1 MVAEI
6 RNQKLTPAWIMAL
19 GTFAIGTEG
28 FMIVPLLPKMAEDL
42 QLSIATLGTLVTVFT
57 LTLAFSS
64 PILTTL
70 FGSVDR
76 RRLLISTMGFF
87 ALANLV
93 AWQSSGYWG
102 IFAARVLLALA
113 AGLYTPNAN
122 ALISVLVAPEKRG
135 RALAIVNGGMTIAI
149 ALGLPIGSLVGNA
162 LGWRVTF
169 LGVGILALIAVVG
182 LLVGLDRSAGS
193 GIAVP
198 GLAARIAVAKRPLIL
213 VGLAITLFW
222 AIGAYTVWTYI
233 APYLQSVANFGP
245 HGISVIVCL
254 WGVSAA
260 VGMFSG
266 GALSDKFSAKAV
278 MGACLALLTC
288 AFLLLS
294 FTAFFLSPAHAVI
307 PIVIS
312 VAVWGVTV
320 FGFFP
325 AQMSHLI
332 QVGGQASAPIVL
344 SLNTSSMYGGFALGS
359 AIGSVVVSQGRVA
372 DLGLAAALAEV
383 IGLILLYGFAARTAS
398 PSTSPAR

>member
-1 MVAEI
+1 
-6 RNQKLTPAWIMAL
+6 MAL

-42 QLSIATLGTLVTVFT
+42 QLSIAALGTLVTVFT

-64 PILTTL
+64 PILTTV
-70 FGSVDR
+70 FGRVDR
-76 RRLLISTMGFF
+76 RRLLIATMGFF

-102 IFAARVLLALA
+102 IFTARVLLALA

-182 LLVGLDRSAGS
+182 LVAGLDRSAGS
-193 GIAVP
+193 GITVP
-198 GLAARIAVAKRPLIL
+198 SLSARIAVAKRPPIL

-245 HGISVIVCL
+245 DGISFIVCL

-260 VGMFSG
+260 IGIFSG
-266 GALSDKFSAKAV
+266 GALSDKLGAKVV
-278 MGACLALLTC
+278 MGGSLLLLTG

-294 FTAFFLSPAHAVI
+294 FTAFWLSPAQAVI

-332 QVGGQASAPIVL
+332 HVGGQGSAPIVL

-359 AIGSVVVSQGRVA
+359 AIGSVVVSQGQVA
-372 DLGLAAALAEV
+372 DLGLAAAMAEV
-383 IGLILLYGFAARTAS
+383 VGLILLFGFVARAAS
-398 PSTSPAR
+398 PRSLSAR

>member
-1 MVAEI
+1 MAADTQ
-6 RNQKLTPAWIMAL
+6 NTNLTPAWIMAL

-28 FMIVPLLPKMAEDL
+28 FMIVPLLPNMAADL

-76 RRLLISTMGFF
+76 RRLLISTMVFF

-102 IFAARVLLALA
+102 IFAARVLLAIA

-122 ALISVLVAPEKRG
+122 ALIGVLIAPEKRG

-169 LGVGILALIAVVG
+169 LGVGLLAAIAVVG
-182 LLVGLDRSAGS
+182 LIFGLDRSAGR
-193 GIAVP
+193 GIPVP
-198 GLAARIAVAKRPLIL
+198 SLAERIAVAKRMPVLL
-213 VGLAITLFW
+213 GLAVTLFW

-233 APYLQSVANFGP
+233 APYLASVAEFGP
-245 HGISVIVCL
+245 NGISFIVCL
-254 WGVSAA
+254 WGVGSA
-260 VGMFSG
+260 VGVFSG
-266 GALSDKFSAKAV
+266 GALSDRFGTRTV
-278 MGACLALLTC
+278 MGASLVILAG
-288 AFLLLS
+288 AFLTLS
-294 FTAFFLSPAHAVI
+294 FTAFFLTPSQAVL

-320 FGFFP
+320 WGFFP
-325 AQMSHLI
+325 AQISNLI
-332 QVGGQASAPIVL
+332 HAGGQASAPVVL
-344 SLNTSSMYGGFALGS
+344 SLNASFMYGGFAIGS
-359 AIGSVVVSQGRVA
+359 AIGSFVVAHGQVA
-372 DLGLAAALAEV
+372 ELGLAAALAEA
-383 IGLILLYGFAARTAS
+383 IGVILLYGFAAKSAS
-398 PSTSPAR
+398 ANTSPAR

>member
-1 MVAEI
+1 MAADTQN
-6 RNQKLTPAWIMAL
+6 RNLTPAWIMAL

-28 FMIVPLLPKMAEDL
+28 FMIVPLLPNMAADL
-42 QLSIATLGTLVTVFT
+42 KLSIATLGTLVTVFT

-76 RRLLISTMGFF
+76 RRLLISTMVFF

-102 IFAARVLLALA
+102 IFAARVLLAIA

-122 ALISVLVAPEKRG
+122 ALIGVLIAPEKRG

-169 LGVGILALIAVVG
+169 LGVGILAAIAVVA
-182 LLVGLDRSAGS
+182 LIFGLDRSVGT
-193 GIAVP
+193 GMPVP
-198 GLAARIAVAKRPLIL
+198 SLAARVAVAKRPPVLL
-213 VGLAITLFW
+213 GLAVTLFW

-233 APYLQSVANFGP
+233 APYLTSVADFGP
-245 HGISVIVCL
+245 NGISFIVCL
-254 WGVSAA
+254 WGVGSA
-260 VGMFSG
+260 VGVFSG
-266 GALSDKFSAKAV
+266 GTLSDKFGARAV
-278 MGACLALLTC
+278 MGASLVVLAV
-288 AFLLLS
+288 AFLTLS
-294 FTAFFLSPAHAVI
+294 FTAFFLTPSQAIV

-320 FGFFP
+320 WGFFP
-325 AQMSHLI
+325 AQISNLI
-332 QVGGQASAPIVL
+332 HVGGQASAPVVL
-344 SLNTSSMYGGFALGS
+344 SLNASFMYGGFAIGS
-359 AIGSVVVSQGRVA
+359 AIGSFVVAHGQVA

-383 IGLILLYGFAARTAS
+383 IGVILLYGFAAKSAS
-398 PSTSPAR
+398 RDTSLAR

>member
-1 MVAEI
+1 MLADTQNKNL
-6 RNQKLTPAWIMAL
+6 RPAWIMAL

-42 QLSIATLGTLVTVFT
+42 QFSIATLGTLVTVFT

-76 RRLLISTMGFF
+76 RRLLISAMGFF
-87 ALANLV
+87 ALANFV

-149 ALGLPIGSLVGNA
+149 ALGLPIGSLVGNV

-169 LGVGILALIAVVG
+169 LGVGILALIAVAG
-182 LLVGLDRSAGS
+182 LVVGLDRSAGK

-198 GLAARIAVAKRPLIL
+198 SLSARIAVAKRPPIL

-245 HGISVIVCL
+245 DGISFIVCL

-260 VGMFSG
+260 IGIFSG
-266 GALSDKFSAKAV
+266 GTLSDKLGAKVV
-278 MGACLALLTC
+278 MAGSLLLLTG

-294 FTAFFLSPAHAVI
+294 FTAFWLSSTEAVI
-307 PIVIS
+307 PIVVS

-332 QVGGQASAPIVL
+332 KVGGQASAPVVL
-344 SLNTSSMYGGFALGS
+344 SLNTSAMYGGFALGS
-359 AIGSVVVSQGRVA
+359 AIGSVVVSRGQVA
-372 DLGLAAALAEV
+372 DLGLAAAVAEV
-383 IGLILLYGFAARTAS
+383 VSLVLLFGFSARMAS
-398 PSTSPAR
+398 PSASPAR

>member
-1 MVAEI
+1 MVADTQNKNL
-6 RNQKLTPAWIMAL
+6 RPAWIMAL

-28 FMIVPLLPKMAEDL
+28 FMIVPLLPNMAADL

-76 RRLLISTMGFF
+76 RRLLISTMVFF

-102 IFAARVLLALA
+102 IFAARVLLAIA

-169 LGVGILALIAVVG
+169 LGVGILALIAVAG
-182 LLVGLDRSAGS
+182 LVFGLDRSAGK

-198 GLAARIAVAKRPLIL
+198 SISARIAVAKRPPVL

-245 HGISVIVCL
+245 DGISFIVCL

-260 VGMFSG
+260 IGIFSG
-266 GALSDKFSAKAV
+266 GTLSDKLGAKVV
-278 MGACLALLTC
+278 MAGSLLLLTG
-288 AFLLLS
+288 AFVLLS
-294 FTAFFLSPAHAVI
+294 FTAFWLSSTEAVI
-307 PIVIS
+307 PIVVS

-332 QVGGQASAPIVL
+332 QVGGQASAPVVL

-359 AIGSVVVSQGRVA
+359 AIGSVVVSQGQVA
-372 DLGLAAALAEV
+372 DLGLAAAVAEV
-383 IGLILLYGFAARTAS
+383 VGLILLFGFSARTAS
-398 PSTSPAR
+398 PSASPVR

>member
-1 MVAEI
+1 MAAEI
-6 RNQKLTPAWIMAL
+6 RNQNLTPAWVMAL

-42 QLSIATLGTLVTVFT
+42 QFSIATLGTLVTVFT

-102 IFAARVLLALA
+102 IFTARVLLALA

-169 LGVGILALIAVVG
+169 LGVGILALIAVAG
-182 LLVGLDRSAGS
+182 LVFGLDRSAGK

-198 GLAARIAVAKRPLIL
+198 SISARIAVAKRPPVL

-245 HGISVIVCL
+245 DGISFIVCL

-260 VGMFSG
+260 IGIFSG
-266 GALSDKFSAKAV
+266 GTLSDKLGAKVV
-278 MGACLALLTC
+278 MAGSLLLLTG
-288 AFLLLS
+288 AFVLLS
-294 FTAFFLSPAHAVI
+294 FTAFWLSPTEAVI
-307 PIVIS
+307 PIVVS

-332 QVGGQASAPIVL
+332 QVGGQASAPVVL

-359 AIGSVVVSQGRVA
+359 AIGSVVVSQGQVA
-372 DLGLAAALAEV
+372 DLGLAAAVAEV
-383 IGLILLYGFAARTAS
+383 VGLVLLFGFAAKTAS
-398 PSTSPAR
+398 PSVSPVR

>member
-1 MVAEI
+1 MPAGNG
-6 RNQKLTPAWIMAL
+6 NQSLAPAWVMAL

-42 QLSIATLGTLVTVFT
+42 QLSVATLGTLVTVFT

-70 FGSVDR
+70 FGGVNR
-76 RRLLISTMGFF
+76 RRLLISTMVFF

-102 IFAARVLLALA
+102 IFAARVLLAIA

-122 ALISVLVAPEKRG
+122 ALISALIAPEKRG
-135 RALAIVNGGMTIAI
+135 KALAIVNGGMTIAI
-149 ALGLPIGSLVGNA
+149 ALGLPIGSLLGNA

-169 LGVGILALIAVVG
+169 LGVGILALVAVVG
-182 LLVGLDRSAGS
+182 LIVGLDRSAGA

-198 GLAARIAVAKRPLIL
+198 SLSARLAVAKRVPVL

-245 HGISVIVCL
+245 DGISFIVCL

-260 VGMFSG
+260 IGIFSG
-266 GALSDKFSAKAV
+266 GALSDKLGARVV
-278 MGACLALLTC
+278 MGGSLVLLTG

-294 FTAFFLSPAHAVI
+294 FTAFFLSPAQAAI

-332 QVGGQASAPIVL
+332 QAGGQASAPIVL

-359 AIGSVVVSQGRVA
+359 AIGSIVVSQGQVA

-383 IGLILLYGFAARTAS
+383 LGLILLYGFAARTSA
-398 PSTSPAR
+398 PSTSPAH

>member
-1 MVAEI
+1 MATEI
-6 RNQKLTPAWIMAL
+6 QNQKLTPAWVMAL

-28 FMIVPLLPKMAEDL
+28 FMIVPLLPNMADDL

-76 RRLLISTMGFF
+76 RRLLILTMAFF

-122 ALISVLVAPEKRG
+122 ALIGVLIAPERRG

-169 LGVGILALIAVVG
+169 LGVGILAAIAVVG
-182 LLVGLDRSAGS
+182 LIVGLDRSAGA
-193 GIAVP
+193 GLPVP
-198 GLAARIAVAKRPLIL
+198 TLSARIAVAKRPPVLL
-213 VGLAITLFW
+213 GLAVTLFW
-222 AIGAYTVWTYI
+222 AVGAYTVWTYI
-233 APYLQSVANFGP
+233 TPYLTSVADFGP
-245 HGISVIVCL
+245 NGISFIVCL
-254 WGVSAA
+254 WGVGSA
-260 VGMFSG
+260 VGVFSG
-266 GALSDKFSAKAV
+266 GALSDKFGAKTV
-278 MGACLALLTC
+278 MGTSLVVLAV
-288 AFLLLS
+288 AFLVLS
-294 FTAFFLSPAHAVI
+294 LTAFFLTPSQAVI

-320 FGFFP
+320 WGFFP
-325 AQMSHLI
+325 AQISHLI
-332 QVGGQASAPIVL
+332 QTGGQASAPIVL
-344 SLNTSSMYGGFALGS
+344 SLNASFMYGGFAIGS
-359 AIGSVVVSQGRVA
+359 AIGSVVIARGEVA

-383 IGLILLYGFAARTAS
+383 IGVALLFGFAAKAAS
-398 PSTSPAR
+398 PNTSPAR

>member
-1 MVAEI
+1 MAVEV
-6 RNQKLTPAWIMAL
+6 RNQSLAPAWVMAL

-28 FMIVPLLPKMAEDL
+28 FMIVPLLPSMAMDL
-42 QLSIATLGTLVTVFT
+42 QLSVATLGTLVTVFT

-70 FGSVDR
+70 FGRVDR
-76 RRLLISTMGFF
+76 RQLLISTMAFF

-102 IFAARVLLALA
+102 IFAARILLAIA

-169 LGVGILALIAVVG
+169 LGVGILAMIAVVG
-182 LLVGLDRSAGS
+182 LVVGLDRSAGA
-193 GIAVP
+193 GISVP
-198 GLAARIAVAKRPLIL
+198 GLAARVAVAKRPPILI
-213 VGLAITLFW
+213 GLAITLFW

-245 HGISVIVCL
+245 DGISFIVCL
-254 WGVSAA
+254 WGVGAA
-260 VGMFSG
+260 IGIFTG
-266 GALSDKFSAKAV
+266 GVLSDKLGAKVV
-278 MGACLALLTC
+278 MVGSLVILIG
-288 AFLLLS
+288 AFLVLS
-294 FTAFFLSPAHAVI
+294 FTAFFLSPSQAVI

-332 QVGGQASAPIVL
+332 QTGGQASASIVL
-344 SLNTSSMYGGFALGS
+344 SLNTSSMYAGFALGS
-359 AIGSVVVSQGRVA
+359 AVGAVVVSRGQVG
-372 DLGLAAALAEV
+372 DLGLAAALAEAV
-383 IGLILLYGFAARTAS
+383 GLILLCGFATRTAVS
-398 PSTSPAR
+398 STSPAQ